1 MLISQPA
8 SQPADHAR
16 ISQRPPSHGSASPA
30 AFSPLNSLVPP
41 AFAAGKMN
49 GSQNRKVHN
58 FEKQFPGCLG
68 RVVNLFDLSTGVTS
82 SRLLTDKAHPYG
94 SSLSRS
100 LSDMATMLA
109 PTFGNPT
116 EEKRIVLNSHRISS
130 SRKSMGT
137 PMKMLIAEEMS
148 KEVESKHC
156 SPNVIAKLMGLD
168 ALPQQQPHSVN
179 RRSQSE
185 GSLQHRLETME
196 IAPEYWQ
203 SERGHEVL
211 KYEGNDYK
219 DFYESSPQ
227 SNKIFVSGKQQ
238 QKGKYTDR
246 TNEKKMAL
254 VRQKFMEAK
263 RLATDENLRQ
273 SKEFHDALEVLSSNK
288 ELFLKFL
295 QEPNSM
301 FSKRLYEL
309 QHISMPLETKRIT
322 ILRPSKMVDDDKF
335 SMPRKKNGNPATIP
349 TLVPGQEGWDKN
361 KSSYSSTYACQNVN
375 DCPSQPTR
383 IVVLKPSAA
392 KAHDPLAVASPT
404 SGSQRMVC
412 DENTIEVAEDDGVR
426 ESGEVAKELPGQ
438 MHANLAGHR
447 RDETLLSSVFSN
459 GYVGDDSSFNKS
471 ENEYT
476 VGNLSDSEVMSP
488 GSRHSWDYINRIGSP
503 YSISSFSRAS
513 YSPESSV
520 CREAKKRLS
529 ERWAMMTSNQNSQ
542 DQRRVRKGSSTLGEM
557 LALSDTKKSVRRE
570 EDGNKKE
577 QEQVG
582 SRPSLSSNLS
592 KEELVV
598 ASPTNLSR
606 SKSVPVSSMLYDN
619 KLHPETPDP
628 QAGKS
633 NVPKQPIKKSVGS
646 SLKGKVSSLFFS
658 KNKKPSKGKSNVTQ
672 SKVEGQ
678 CLDAETPR
686 YSTYQHEQINV
697 DSSEC
702 IDGKINEECSSPR
715 QHGSVSKTSPGS
727 VNVAQE
733 QGAYA
738 QGSMPVVLGNL
749 NSSQEQPS
757 PISVLEPSF
766 EEDDNPTPESFGK
779 QPLGHSLK
787 SNLIDKSPP
796 IESIARTLSWD
807 DSCFETSASYSIRSP
822 MVCSNVEEEELDWL
836 VFVRTVL
843 SAASFD
849 GEVQPDTFFS
859 RWHSPESPLGPSL
872 REKFANTKD
881 VHEPMPEAK
890 RRQRRS
896 ERKLVFD
903 CVNAALI
910 EITGYGPNLGP
921 IDWPGC
927 EAPSGTLE
935 QTLSITVDHVWA
947 RMTEWFPD
955 EVRCVSRG
963 DGGSSSSSLVVER
976 VVRNEVVG
984 KGWIEQLRLELHS
997 LRKEIEWRLLDELVD
1012 EAVVDLTG
1020 RLS

>member
-1 MLISQPA
+1 
-8 SQPADHAR
+8 
-16 ISQRPPSHGSASPA
+16 
-30 AFSPLNSLVPP
+30 
-41 AFAAGKMN
+41 MN
-49 GSQNRKVHN
+49 GFQNRRVHN
-58 FEKQFPGCLG
+58 FEKQSPRCLG
-68 RVVNLFDLSTGVTS
+68 RMVNLFDLSAGVTS
-82 SRLLTDKAHPYG
+82 SRLLADRPHPYG

-109 PTFGNPT
+109 PTFGNQT
-116 EEKRIVLNSHRISS
+116 EEKRIVVNSRRISS
-130 SRKSMGT
+130 SRTSMGT

-148 KEVESKHC
+148 KEVESKRRP
-156 SPNVIAKLMGLD
+156 PNVIAKLMGLD
-168 ALPQQQPHSVN
+168 ALPQQQPHSVS

-185 GSLQHRLETME
+185 GSLQHRLENLE
-196 IAPEYWQ
+196 IAAEYWQ
-203 SERGHEVL
+203 RERGFLDKQMQREVL
-211 KYEGNDYK
+211 KYEENDYK

-227 SNKIFVSGKQQ
+227 SKKKFVSGKQQ
-238 QKGKYTDR
+238 QKGRYTDR

-254 VRQKFMEAK
+254 VRQKFREAK

-301 FSKRLYEL
+301 FSKHLYEL

-322 ILRPSKMVDDDKF
+322 ILRPSKMVDDHKF
-335 SMPRKKNGNPATIP
+335 SIPGRRNENLTKTP
-349 TLVPGQEGWDKN
+349 TLIPDHGGWDKN
-361 KSSYSSTYACQNVN
+361 KSSYSSTYSCQNVN
-375 DCPSQPTR
+375 ECQSQPTR
-383 IVVLKPSAA
+383 IVVLKPSAVM
-392 KAHDPLAVASPT
+392 AHDLKAVVSPT
-404 SGSQRMVC
+404 SGSQRILS
-412 DENTIEVAEDDGVR
+412 DENTTEEAEDDGVR

-438 MHANLAGHR
+438 MHENLAGHR
-447 RDETLLSSVFSN
+447 RDETLLSSVLSN
-459 GYVGDDSSFNKS
+459 GYIGDDSSFNKS
-471 ENEYT
+471 ENEYA

-488 GSRHSWDYINRIGSP
+488 ASRHSWDYINRVGSP

-542 DQRRVRKGSSTLGEM
+542 DQRYVRKGSSTLGEM
-557 LALSDTKKSVRRE
+557 LALSDTKKSVRSE

-582 SRPSLSSNLS
+582 SSSSLG
-592 KEELVV
+592 KEESVV
-598 ASPTNLSR
+598 ASPKNLSR
-606 SKSVPVSSMLYDN
+606 SKSVPVSSTLYDI
-619 KLHPETPDP
+619 KLSPEAPDS

-658 KNKKPSKGKSNVTQ
+658 KNKKSSKGKPNVSR
-672 SKVEGQ
+672 SKDEGQ
-678 CLDAETPR
+678 CPDAETPP

-702 IDGKINEECSSPR
+702 VEGKISEECSSPR
-715 QHGSVSKTSPGS
+715 QHGSVSKTSLGS
-727 VNVAQE
+727 VDIAQE
-733 QGAYA
+733 QGVYA
-738 QGSMPVVLGNL
+738 QEGSMPVALGNL
-749 NSSQEQPS
+749 NCSQEQPS

-807 DSCFETSASYSIRSP
+807 DSCFETSPSYQRRSP
-822 MVCSNVEEEELDWL
+822 MVCSSAEEEELDWP
-836 VFVRTVL
+836 VFVTTVL
-843 SAASFD
+843 SAAGFD
-849 GEVQPDTFFS
+849 SEVQPDTFFS
-859 RWHSPESPLGPSL
+859 RWHSPESPLDPSL

-881 VHEPMPEAK
+881 VKEPMPEAK

-903 CVNAALI
+903 CVNAALV
-910 EITGYGPNLGP
+910 EITGCGPSLGP
-921 IDWPGC
+921 IDC
-927 EAPSGTLE
+927 KAPNGMLE

-947 RMTEWFPD
+947 RVTEWFPD
-955 EVRCVSRG
+955 EVRCVSSG
-963 DGGSSSSSLVVER
+963 DGGSNSLVVER

-984 KGWIEQLRLELHS
+984 KGWMEQLSLEMHS
-997 LRKEIEWRLLDELVD
+997 VSKEIEWKLLDELVD

-1020 RLS
+1020 GLS